1 MDSDRA
7 ALLVVQA
14 RAGDQYATDELI
26 SGHLPLLYNI
36 VGRALGGH
44 SDTDDVVQETL
55 LRAMDGLHGLRDPA
69 GFRSWLVAIAMNQIR
84 RRHHERMQ
92 TAYGADGLGDAYDV
106 ADPGADFVDL
116 TIVRL
121 GLSGQRREVAEAT
134 RWLDEADRELLALWW
149 LEAAGELTRAEL
161 AGALELPPQHA
172 AVRVQRMKGQ
182 LETAR
187 VVVRALAVA
196 DRCGPLSELTA
207 RWDGVP
213 SALWRKRIARH
224 ARECAICSR
233 HWSGLFP
240 AEGLLA
246 GLAMVPVSAGDLGAL
261 GAYLS
266 PAPAAPAP
274 APTHD
279 PVSHGRSVPRS
290 HRRGSGGRGAHRG
303 ASSARPRMPLAVGGT
318 VAVTAATAAIVAV
331 ALPGTTPRV
340 TAEPPAIP
348 AQVRAEVFS
357 QQPSPAASS
366 ASPSPSPSAS
376 PTPTPSPS
384 PTPSRTP
391 SPKPTPTATRSK
403 SPSPDP
409 STLSIKQQVVQ
420 LVNQERS
427 KVGCTPVKS
436 DDKLELAAQRHS
448 DDMAARNFFDHTNPD
463 GQGPQP
469 RIDAAGY
476 KWSSW
481 GENIA
486 RGQRD
491 AADVMKS
498 WMDSPGHKANI
509 LNCGFTDLGVGV
521 HLGAGGPWWT
531 QDFGSAP

>member
-14 RAGDQYATDELI
+14 RAGDQRATDELI

-92 TAYGADGLGDAYDV
+92 AGAAGAGLSDAYDV

-149 LEAAGELTRAEL
+149 LEAAGELTRGEL
-161 AGALELPPQHA
+161 ASALELPPQHA

-196 DRCGPLSELTA
+196 DRCGTLSELTM

-266 PAPAAPAP
+266 PAAAPPAP
-274 APTHD
+274 APST
-279 PVSHGRSVPRS
+279 VSHHGSLPRS
-290 HRRGSGGRGAHRG
+290 HRRGGGRGAHRG
-303 ASSARPRMPLAVGGT
+303 VSARPRVPLAVGGT
-318 VAVTAATAAIVAV
+318 VAVTAATAAIIAV
-331 ALPGTTPRV
+331 ALPDPGGRT
-340 TAEPPAIP
+340 TAEPPVP
-348 AQVRAEVFS
+348 SVQVQAALSSEAP
-357 QQPSPAASS
+357 PSPTPTP
-366 ASPSPSPSAS
+366 SPTASPSPSAS
-376 PTPTPSPS
+376 PSTSPTPTPTSTPTTPR
-384 PTPSRTP
+384 PTP
-391 SPKPTPTATRSK
+391 TRSK
-403 SPSPDP
+403 SASPAP
-409 STLSIKQQVVQ
+409 TTLSIKQQVVQ

-436 DDKLELAAQRHS
+436 DAKLELAAQRHS

-498 WMDSPGHKANI
+498 WMNSPGHKANI

-521 HLGAGGPWWT
+521 HLGEGGPWWT

>member
-7 ALLVVQA
+7 AMLVVQA

-55 LRAMDGLHGLRDPA
+55 LRAMDGLHGLREPA

-92 TAYGADGLGDAYDV
+92 HASGAGLGDAYDV

-161 AGALELPPQHA
+161 AGAMELPPQHA

-224 ARECAICSR
+224 ARECAVCSR

-266 PAPAAPAP
+266 PAPASHVPAP
-274 APTHD
+274 AHDTTVTHTQ
-279 PVSHGRSVPRS
+279 SLPRS
-290 HRRGSGGRGAHRG
+290 HRRGGSRSGGRGAHRG
-303 ASSARPRMPLAVGGT
+303 VSARPRMPLAVGGT
-318 VAVTAATAAIVAV
+318 VAVTAATAAIIAV
-331 ALPGTTPRV
+331 AMPGPGTRT
-340 TAEPPAIP
+340 TAEPPAAP
-348 AQVRAEVFS
+348 AQVQAEVS
-357 QQPSPAASS
+357 TPQPPSPS
-366 ASPSPSPSAS
+366 ASPTPSPSAS
-376 PTPTPSPS
+376 PTPTPSAS
-384 PTPSRTP
+384 PTPTRTP

-403 SPSPDP
+403 SPAPDP

-420 LVNQERS
+420 LVNEERS

-491 AADVMKS
+491 AAAVMKS

-521 HLGAGGPWWT
+521 HLGDGGPWWT